1 MHSARR
7 EHDGHE
13 GMLAACERNA
23 PLNAALFMLLHGE
36 HDKRIRAVLL
46 SLESVL
52 LWLTEVWVGGW
63 GVWVVGWGE
72 ASYFVWWVGGWV
84 AAPEGRMVVR
94 WEGGFCVLKKL
105 HADQKWV
112 VRKRTE
118 RWPMAPE
125 SADSGAS
132 VGFYRHRI
140 VASRGD
146 FSILVE
152 IFCARSAQQ
161 NCAAQRRQAAP
172 QAPPGG
178 AQRRRR
184 RQAQTRRLRPP
195 LSPLFCT
202 TFHFPRS

>member
-1 MHSARR
+1 MELRVSPARHGSGHMHATSREMRNRVRSGPGAHSGLGCATGWQSVHSARR

-118 RWPMAPE
+118 RWTRHELVSCGSYRAPADDE
-125 SADSGAS
+125 SASS
-132 VGFYRHRI
+132 RRWNRH
-140 VASRGD
+140 
-146 FSILVE
+146 
-152 IFCARSAQQ
+152 
-161 NCAAQRRQAAP
+161 
-172 QAPPGG
+172 
-178 AQRRRR
+178 
-184 RQAQTRRLRPP
+184 
-195 LSPLFCT
+195 
-202 TFHFPRS
+202 

>member
-1 MHSARR
+1 
-7 EHDGHE
+7 
-13 GMLAACERNA
+13 MLAACERNA

-118 RWPMAPE
+118 RRRDR
-125 SADSGAS
+125 AD
-132 VGFYRHRI
+132 I
-140 VASRGD
+140 QKLGD
-146 FSILVE
+146 
-152 IFCARSAQQ
+152 
-161 NCAAQRRQAAP
+161 P
-172 QAPPGG
+172 
-178 AQRRRR
+178 
-184 RQAQTRRLRPP
+184 
-195 LSPLFCT
+195 
-202 TFHFPRS
+202 HFDANLG